1 VLRDRVMAMSD
12 AMYDAAIVALAK
24 EAAGAGRL
32 EAPDASAE
40 CDNPLCGD
48 RITLDLK
55 GRGGHVDAV
64 GHKTRGCLLTK
75 AAASL
80 IGRHAPGAEAGALAV
95 LEAAVRE
102 VLRTGASSNPDL
114 ALFAPVAAVR
124 SRHDCVLLPF
134 RALDQAMAALPKDL

>member
-1 VLRDRVMAMSD
+1 MAVSD

-24 EAAGAGRL
+24 EAFGAGRL
-32 EAPDASAE
+32 EAPDASVE

-55 GRGGHVDAV
+55 GHDGHVGAI

-80 IGRHAPGAEAGALAV
+80 IGREAPGADAARLAA

-102 VLRTGASSNPDL
+102 VLQTGTSSDPHL
-114 ALFAPVAAVR
+114 AIFAPVAAVR

-134 RALDQAMAALPKDL
+134 RALDQAIAALPQDSRG